1 MLVLKRK
8 VGEVIKIGND
18 IEVHVLAVEGD
29 VIKLGFEA
37 PKQVQILRSE
47 VYDAIRAENIQSS
60 ITTSMDAKEM
70 MKQLKL
76 GSNVLKN
83 KKED

>member
-8 VGEVIKIGND
+8 VGEVVRIGND

-47 VYDAIRAENIQSS
+47 VYEAIKAENMQSS
-60 ITTSMDAKEM
+60 IPRGKDAKQL
-70 MKQLKL
+70 MKQLKR
-76 GSNVLKN
+76 GSNEQKQ
-83 KKED
+83 E

>member
-8 VGEVIKIGND
+8 VGEVIRIGQN

-29 VIKLGFEA
+29 VVKLGFEA

-47 VYDAIRAENIQSS
+47 VYEAIRAENMQSS
-60 ITTSMDAKEM
+60 MPTDKDVKEL
-70 MKQLKL
+70 MKQMKQGKL
-76 GSNVLKN
+76 
-83 KKED
+83 EQE

>member
-8 VGEVIKIGND
+8 VGEVVRIGND

-47 VYDAIRAENIQSS
+47 IYEAIKAENMQSS
-60 ITTSMDAKEM
+60 ISNSKDAKEL

-76 GSNVLKN
+76 GSAPP
-83 KKED
+83 KEE

>member
-8 VGEVIKIGND
+8 VGEVVRIGND

-47 VYDAIRAENIQSS
+47 VYEAIKAENMQS
-60 ITTSMDAKEM
+60 TLPNGKDAKEWIKHL
-70 MKQLKL
+70 KQK
-76 GSNVLKN
+76 
-83 KKED
+83 

>member
-8 VGEVIKIGND
+8 VGEVIRIGND

-47 VYDAIRAENIQSS
+47 VYEAIRAENMQSS

-76 GSNVLKN
+76 GSNALKY

>member
-8 VGEVIKIGND
+8 VGEVVRIGNE
-18 IEVHVLAVEGD
+18 IEVHVLSVEGD

-47 VYDAIRAENIQSS
+47 VYDAIKNENIQS
-60 ITTSMDAKEM
+60 TTSNSMDAK
-70 MKQLKL
+70 KWIDQLKR
-76 GSNVLKN
+76 V
-83 KKED
+83 DT